1 MRSPFSATAGL
12 ALGLALGI
20 FVRTPTVTNHDSAR
34 ITDAAFR
41 DGAFVASLDAQ
52 NGRKPHLMSGRWSDN
67 ADRAMFI
74 VGYEQTYQ
82 QAASSSNAKSPT
94 ADGAEIAGYLD
105 GMADG
110 ASDGAASH
118 AFRSE
123 KTANYLNARQDSVP
137 SGVDLAKF
145 QSDYRGAY
153 ANGYQ
158 QGYFANQ
165 NASLWSYYA
174 K

>member
-1 MRSPFSATAGL
+1 MRSPFSMTAGL

-20 FVRTPTVTNHDSAR
+20 FARTPSTATSNAAQM
-34 ITDAAFR
+34 TDAAFR
-41 DGAFVASLDAQ
+41 DGSYAASLDAQ
-52 NGRKPHLMSGRWSDN
+52 SGRKPHLMSGRWGN
-67 ADRAMFI
+67 TADRAMFI

-82 QAASSSNAKSPT
+82 ETAKSSKPN
-94 ADGAEIAGYLD
+94 AAEIAGYLD

-110 ASDGAASH
+110 AADGAASQ

-123 KTANYLNARQDSVP
+123 KTANYVNARQDTVP
-137 SGVDLAKF
+137 SGASVATF
-145 QSDYRGAY
+145 QTEYRGAY

-158 QGYFANQ
+158 QGYFTNQ

>member
-1 MRSPFSATAGL
+1 MRSPFSVTAGL
-12 ALGLALGI
+12 VVGLALGI
-20 FVRTPTVTNHDSAR
+20 FARTPVATTREASQMV
-34 ITDAAFR
+34 DAAFR
-41 DGAFVASLDAQ
+41 DGAFVAKLDAQ
-52 NGRKPHLMSGRWSDN
+52 SARKPHLMSGRWGGN

-82 QAASSSNAKSPT
+82 ELTASPDSKSPK
-94 ADGAEIAGYLD
+94 ADAAEIAGYLD

-110 ASDGAASH
+110 AADGAASR
-118 AFRSE
+118 AFRSN
-123 KTANYLNARQDSVP
+123 KTANYATARRDAAP
-137 SGVDLAKF
+137 SGVDVATF
-145 QSDYRGAY
+145 QEDYRGAY
-153 ANGYQ
+153 GNGYQ

>member
-1 MRSPFSATAGL
+1 MRSPFSVTAGL
-12 ALGLALGI
+12 VVGLALGI
-20 FVRTPTVTNHDSAR
+20 FARTPVATTREASQMV
-34 ITDAAFR
+34 DAAFR
-41 DGAFVASLDAQ
+41 DGAFVAKLDAQ
-52 NGRKPHLMSGRWSDN
+52 NGRKPRLLSGRWSSN

-82 QAASSSNAKSPT
+82 ELIASPDVKAPK
-94 ADGAEIAGYLD
+94 ADPAEIAGYLD

-110 ASDGAASH
+110 ATDGAASR
-118 AFRSE
+118 AFRSD
-123 KTANYLNARQDSVP
+123 KTANYASARKDSAP
-137 SGVDLAKF
+137 SGVNVAKF
-145 QSDYRGAY
+145 QDDYRGAY
-153 ANGYQ
+153 GNGYQ